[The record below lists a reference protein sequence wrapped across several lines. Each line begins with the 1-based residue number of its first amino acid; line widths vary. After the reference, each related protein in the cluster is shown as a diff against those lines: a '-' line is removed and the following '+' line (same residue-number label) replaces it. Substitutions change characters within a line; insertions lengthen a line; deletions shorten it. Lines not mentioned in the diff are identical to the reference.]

1 MKLREIA
8 EELGCRLEGDGD
20 LEITGV
26 AGMEHAGPGH
36 LTFLAN
42 PKYGPKVKHTKASAI
57 LVSEALPGLPVASL
71 VSQNPYLDF
80 ARALA
85 LFYQP
90 PKPASGVHRLA
101 YVAPSASIGENCS
114 IGPFAVV
121 GERVRIGRNAVLHPH
136 VVIYEGA
143 EIGDDFLAHSHASV
157 REFCRVGNRVIL
169 QNSVVVGGD
178 GFGFAKRADGTQF
191 KIVQSG
197 VTVLEDDVEIQ
208 SLTSLDR
215 ATVGETRVKRGAKID
230 SLVQVGHACVVG
242 EDNIICAQTGLAGST
257 ILERNVLLAGQ
268 VGSSGHLTVHEGAIV
283 YAQSGIGGDV
293 EAGGRI
299 SGSPAFAAGE
309 WLRAITAFPKLPE
322 LLKTIRDLKKRV
334 EELEKNVQSTTS
346 PR

>member
-8 EELGCRLEGDGD
+8 RSLGCRLEGDAD
-20 LEITGV
+20 TEITGV
-26 AGMEHAGPGH
+26 AGMEHAAPGE

-57 LVSEALPGLPVASL
+57 LVSDAIPDLPIARL
-71 VSQNPYLDF
+71 VSENPYLDF

-90 PKPASGVHRLA
+90 PRPPLGVHPLA
-101 YVAPSASIGENCS
+101 YVAPTAEIGENCS
-114 IGPFAVV
+114 IAPFAVV

-143 EIGDDFLAHSHASV
+143 EVGDDFLAHSHAAV
-157 REFCRVGNRVIL
+157 REHCRIGDRVTL

-178 GFGFAKRADGTQF
+178 GFGFAKRADGSHC

-197 VTVLEDDVEIQ
+197 TTVLEDDVEVQ
-208 SLTSLDR
+208 SLTSVDR

-257 ILERNVLLAGQ
+257 VLEKNVLLAGQ

-293 EAGGRI
+293 APGARI

-309 WLRAITAFPKLPE
+309 WLRAITAFPKLPD
-322 LLKTIRDLKKRV
+322 LLKAVRELKKR
-334 EELEKNVQSTTS
+334 LDAMEKHGE
-346 PR
+346 R